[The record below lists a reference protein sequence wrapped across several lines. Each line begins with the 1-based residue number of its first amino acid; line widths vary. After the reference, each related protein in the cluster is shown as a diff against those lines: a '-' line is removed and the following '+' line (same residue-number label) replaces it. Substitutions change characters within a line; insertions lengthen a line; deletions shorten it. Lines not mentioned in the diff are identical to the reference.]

1 MTLVFPPR
9 KHFLLSLATFVAVTE
24 VALTLQVTNY
34 KVLSLKYHFK
44 EVKLCIVVHT
54 IDCGN
59 QLWHCQKA
67 WSQPLNLTNIKNC
80 LKFLQAKYILLK
92 TYVKFKTQK
101 FPIILL
107 SSWSVFPLFSLQGR
121 NTTKWCASY
130 CRCLPSSTAA
140 TESWQLASGCSRKTY
155 TVEISIWVISLLFV

>member
-59 QLWHCQKA
+59 QL
-67 WSQPLNLTNIKNC
+67 
-80 LKFLQAKYILLK
+80 
-92 TYVKFKTQK
+92 
-101 FPIILL
+101 
-107 SSWSVFPLFSLQGR
+107 
-121 NTTKWCASY
+121 
-130 CRCLPSSTAA
+130 
-140 TESWQLASGCSRKTY
+140 
-155 TVEISIWVISLLFV
+155 